1 MAVASV
7 VNTVLKRNEAKDL
20 PMLTAIDAADG
31 LNIPCAA
38 DQKMLIILE
47 KTGAAGDLVLK
58 AGSAVQGTEDL
69 AVTFSAAGTKVLNI
83 ESGKYAKD
91 GYLHFTGTGKAGCV
105 VLP

>member
-1 MAVASV
+1 MAAAMV
-7 VNTVLKRNEAKDL
+7 VNTSLTRNEAKDY
-20 PMLTAIDAADG
+20 PTLTAIDTTDG
-31 LNIPCAA
+31 LMIPCAA

-58 AGSAVQGTEDL
+58 AGSAVQGTQDL
-69 AVTFSAAGTKVLNI
+69 TVTFSGVGTKVLNV

-91 GYLHFTGTGKAGCV
+91 GYLHITGTGKAACV